1 MFNPNQ
7 LKIVILR
14 NNDLKVVHILSLFNR
29 NVLEYSKRPKDP
41 KIFLHFHKKRTSSPA
56 KIPQFPQFFFQTIDI
71 VLKRKERERSR
82 KDARVVK

>member
-41 KIFLHFHKKRTSSPA
+41 KIFSISIKNEQARPPKFHNSPN
-56 KIPQFPQFFFQTIDI
+56 FF
-71 VLKRKERERSR
+71 SR
-82 KDARVVK
+82 R